1 MLPHTLSGVQPH
13 VSNGLSAVRNL
24 DQLVCPRCPEAA
36 LALDEILPS
45 CLARRILPKGLQMKA
60 GRGVV
65 LIGFVLRFVALLDK
79 YFDGLDPLNFVHGRP
94 PSSAGWLST
103 RDKDMCPSN
112 THLLVI
118 LVIDIGRIGSAPEK
132 LFRSVA
138 RWLVME
144 PRGRGAFGI
153 MVHAALP
160 LLVPSS
166 HHRFQAARFWLR
178 AE

>member
-1 MLPHTLSGVQPH
+1 MGMFKPTEWADLNPI
-13 VSNGLSAVRNL
+13 SNV
-24 DQLVCPRCPEAA
+24 PE
-36 LALDEILPS
+36 S
-45 CLARRILPKGLQMKA
+45 
-60 GRGVV
+60 
-65 LIGFVLRFVALLDK
+65 
-79 YFDGLDPLNFVHGRP
+79 
-94 PSSAGWLST
+94 
-103 RDKDMCPSN
+103 RDKDMRPSN
-112 THLLVI
+112 GDLLVI
-118 LVIDIGRIGSAPEK
+118 LLIDIGGIGSAPEK

-178 AE
+178 AESR